1 MSLSDRGEAV
11 LQVRLVQATEVVLT
25 GSRLLLQLALNGG
38 ELTVV
43 LLDEVP
49 GRHTS
54 LGGLG
59 DRG

>member
-1 MSLSDRGEAV
+1 MSLGDRGEAV
-11 LQVRLVQATEVVLT
+11 LQVRLVQATKVCLV
-25 GSRLLLQLALNGG
+25 GSRLLLQLALNSG
-38 ELTVV
+38 EGAVV

-49 GRHTS
+49 GGHTS

>member
-1 MSLSDRGEAV
+1 VSLGDRGEAV
-11 LQVRLVQATEVVLT
+11 LQVRLVQATEVCLVS
-25 GSRLLLQLALNGG
+25 SRLLLQLALHSSEG
-38 ELTVV
+38 TVV

-49 GRHTS
+49 GRRTS